1 MKAVA
6 RGRTADVAVV
16 GGGVIGLACAWELR
30 RRGLAVTLIERGRPG
45 RESTW
50 AAAGIIA
57 AHHYGAGPG
66 PLFDL
71 LRRSLSAYPEFLEN
85 IGAGQA
91 DWRSD
96 GMLAVARTAEEAAEL
111 TARVSW
117 LTDAGYEAEVL
128 APWELRELEP
138 SCTGRVETAAL
149 FPADGSLDPRLLT
162 DALETAVRSAGV
174 EVRTG
179 ARATDIDIVDS
190 RVAGVCLVDEQVAAP
205 AVVLAAGAWCAGL
218 APGFRLPV
226 RPCKGQMCAVRA
238 EGPRRA
244 VNFPEGVI
252 VPRADGRIALGATQE
267 DVGFDAHI
275 DPDAIRQVQ
284 AEAAAIVPGLA
295 GAEIVETWMGFRP
308 QSADG
313 FPVIGPTPVE
323 GLVVATG
330 HFTKG
335 IALAPVTAELVAD
348 LVCDGR
354 LDPLL
359 RPFGPDRFV

>member
-1 MKAVA
+1 MSRK
-6 RGRTADVAVV
+6 RTADAAVV
-16 GGGVIGLACAWELR
+16 GGGIVGLACAWELR
-30 RRGLAVTLIERGRPG
+30 RRGLRVTLIERGRPA

-50 AAAGIIA
+50 AAAGVIA

-71 LRRSLSAYPEFLEN
+71 LRRSLAAYPEFLESV
-85 IGAGQA
+85 GAGEA
-91 DWRSD
+91 DWCSD

-117 LTDAGYEAEVL
+117 LTEAGYAAEVL
-128 APWELRELEP
+128 APWELRALEP
-138 SCTGRVETAAL
+138 SCTGSVETAAL
-149 FPADGSLDPRLLT
+149 FPADGSLDPRLLAA
-162 DALETAVRSAGV
+162 ALENAVRSAGV
-174 EVRTG
+174 EVLTDSPATSIQIG
-179 ARATDIDIVDS
+179 DSRATGVVLGD
-190 RVAGVCLVDEQVAAP
+190 RLVASGT
-205 AVVLAAGAWCAGL
+205 VVLAAGAWCAGL

-252 VPRADGRIALGATQE
+252 VPRAGGRVALGATQE

-284 AEAAAIVPGLA
+284 ADAAAIVPALSD
-295 GAEIVETWMGFRP
+295 AEIVETWMGFRP

-348 LVCDGR
+348 LICDGR

-359 RPFGPDRFV
+359 RPFGPDRFA

>member
-1 MKAVA
+1 MSP
-6 RGRTADVAVV
+6 GRTADAVIV

-30 RRGLAVTLIERGRPG
+30 RRGLTVTLIERGRPA

-50 AAAGIIA
+50 AAAGVIA

-71 LRRSLSAYPEFLEN
+71 LRRSLAAYPEFLEN
-85 IGAGQA
+85 VAADGV
-91 DWRSD
+91 DWRTE
-96 GMLAVARTAEEAAEL
+96 GILAVARTDQEAAEL
-111 TARVSW
+111 EARISW
-117 LTDAGYEAEVL
+117 LNEADYEAESL
-128 APWELRELEP
+128 TPSALRELEP
-138 SCTGRVETAAL
+138 LCTGSVTMAAL
-149 FPADGSLDPRLLT
+149 FPADASLDPRLLGA
-162 DALETAVRSAGV
+162 ALEQAVRSAGV
-174 EVRTG
+174 DVLTDAPAISIEVSG
-179 ARATDIDIVDS
+179 GRAT
-190 RVAGVCLVDEQVAAP
+190 GVCLSDVVVSAP
-205 AVVLAAGAWCAGL
+205 AVLLAAGAWCAGL

-226 RPCKGQMCAVRA
+226 RPSKGQMCAVRA
-238 EGPRRA
+238 EGPHRA
-244 VNFPEGVI
+244 INFPEGII
-252 VPRADGRIALGATQE
+252 VPRRDGRVALGATQE

-275 DPDAIRQVQ
+275 DPDAIRQLQ
-284 AEAAAIVPGLA
+284 ADSAALVPGLA
-295 GAEIVETWMGFRP
+295 DAEIVETWMGFRP

-313 FPVIGPTPVE
+313 FPVIGPTPVD

-359 RPFGPDRFV
+359 RPFGPDRFA

>member
-1 MKAVA
+1 VS
-6 RGRTADVAVV
+6 RGRSADVAVV
-16 GGGVIGLACAWELR
+16 GGGIVGLACAWELR
-30 RRGLAVTLIERGRPG
+30 RRGLSVTLIERGRPG

-57 AHHYGAGPG
+57 AHHYGATPG

-71 LRRSLSAYPEFLEN
+71 LRRSLSAYPGFLEN
-85 IGAGQA
+85 VGAGQA

-96 GMLAVARTAEEAAEL
+96 GMLAVARTDEEAAEL

-117 LTDAGYEAEVL
+117 LTEAGYEAEL
-128 APWELRELEP
+128 LPPWELRALEP
-138 SCTGRVETAAL
+138 ACTGSVEIAAL
-149 FPADGSLDPRLLT
+149 FPADGSLDPRLLAA
-162 DALETAVRSAGV
+162 ALEKAVRSAGV
-174 EVRTG
+174 DVLTD
-179 ARATDIDIVDS
+179 ARATSIAIGDS
-190 RVAGVCLVDEQVAAP
+190 RVSGVGLVDEVVAAP

-244 VNFPEGVI
+244 VNYPEGVI
-252 VPRADGRIALGATQE
+252 VPRAGGRIVLGATQE

-275 DPDAIRQVQ
+275 DPDAIRQVHGH
-284 AEAAAIVPGLA
+284 AAAIVPGLTN
-295 GAEIVETWMGFRP
+295 AEIVETWMGFRP

-348 LVCDGR
+348 LVCNDR

-359 RPFGPDRFV
+359 GPFGPHRFA

>member
-1 MKAVA
+1 MS
-6 RGRTADVAVV
+6 RGRTADAVIV
-16 GGGVIGLACAWELR
+16 GGGIVGLACAWKLR
-30 RRGLAVTLIERGRPG
+30 QRGLQVTLIERGRPA

-50 AAAGIIA
+50 AAAGVIA

-71 LRRSLSAYPEFLEN
+71 LRRSLAAYPEFLESVAAD
-85 IGAGQA
+85 GV
-91 DWRSD
+91 DWRTD
-96 GMLAVARTAEEAAEL
+96 GILAVARTDEEAAEL
-111 TARVSW
+111 EGRISW
-117 LTDAGYEAEVL
+117 LNAAEYEAEL
-128 APWELRELEP
+128 LTPAELRALEP
-138 SCTGRVETAAL
+138 LCTGSVRNAAL
-149 FPADGSLDPRLLT
+149 FPADASLNPRLLGA
-162 DALETAVRSAGV
+162 ALEQTVRSAGV
-174 EVRTG
+174 DVLTDAPAVSIQVSG
-179 ARATDIDIVDS
+179 GRAT
-190 RVAGVCLVDEQVAAP
+190 GVCLSDAVVSAP
-205 AVVLAAGAWCAGL
+205 AVLLAAGAWCAGL

-238 EGPRRA
+238 EGPHRA

-252 VPRADGRIALGATQE
+252 VPRADGRVALGATQE

-284 AEAAAIVPGLA
+284 AAAAAIVPELE
-295 GAEIVETWMGFRP
+295 GAEIVETWSGFRP

-313 FPVIGPTPVE
+313 FPVIGPTPVG

-335 IALAPVTAELVAD
+335 IALAPITAELVAD

-359 RPFGPDRFV
+359 RPFGPDRFA

>member
-1 MKAVA
+1 MV
-6 RGRTADVAVV
+6 VV
-16 GGGVIGLACAWELR
+16 GGGIVGLACAWELR
-30 RRGLAVTLIERGRPG
+30 QRGLRVALIERGRPA

-71 LRRSLSAYPEFLEN
+71 LRRSLAAYPGFLEEV
-85 IGAGQA
+85 GADAVGWSA
-91 DWRSD
+91 D
-96 GMLAVARTAEEAAEL
+96 GILAVARTEEDVAEL
-111 TARVSW
+111 KSRVAW
-117 LTDAGYEAEVL
+117 LTANAYPAEVL
-128 APWELRELEP
+128 MPWELRRLEP
-138 SCTGRVETAAL
+138 SCTGPVEVAAL
-149 FPADGSLDPRLLT
+149 FPADAALDPRLL
-162 DALETAVRSAGV
+162 ASGLEQAVRSADVEILTESPVESIQVSDNRTTGV
-174 EVRTG
+174 RLSDG
-179 ARATDIDIVDS
+179 AI
-190 RVAGVCLVDEQVAAP
+190 AAP
-205 AVVLAAGAWCAGL
+205 AVVLAAGAWCAAL

-238 EGPRRA
+238 EEPRRA
-244 VNFPEGVI
+244 INFPEGVI
-252 VPRADGRIALGATQE
+252 VSRADGRVALGATQE

-275 DPDAIRQVQ
+275 DADAIRQVHGD
-284 AEAAAIVPGLA
+284 AAALVPGLS
-295 GAEIVETWMGFRP
+295 GAEILETWMGFRP

-348 LVCDGR
+348 LVCDGQ

-359 RPFGPDRFV
+359 RPFGPDRFA

>member
-1 MKAVA
+1 MS
-6 RGRTADVAVV
+6 RGRTADVAVI
-16 GGGVIGLACAWELR
+16 GGGIVGLACAWALG
-30 RRGLAVTLIERGRPG
+30 RRGLSVTLIERGRPG

-57 AHHYGAGPG
+57 AHHYGATPG

-85 IGAGQA
+85 VGAGQA

-96 GMLAVARTAEEAAEL
+96 GMLAVARADEEAAEL
-111 TARVSW
+111 KARVSW
-117 LTDAGYEAEVL
+117 LTEAGHEAEL
-128 APWELRELEP
+128 LQPWELRALEP
-138 SCTGRVETAAL
+138 ACTGSVEIAAL
-149 FPADGSLDPRLLT
+149 FPSDGSLDPRLLAA
-162 DALETAVRSAGV
+162 ALERVVRSAGV
-174 EVRTG
+174 HVLTD
-179 ARATDIDIVDS
+179 ARATSIEIGDS
-190 RVAGVCLVDEQVAAP
+190 RVSGVCLVDEVVAAP

-244 VNFPEGVI
+244 VNYPEGVI

-275 DPDAIRQVQ
+275 DSDAIRQVHGD
-284 AEAAAIVPGLA
+284 AAGIVPGLTN
-295 GAEIVETWMGFRP
+295 AEIVETWMGFRP

-313 FPVIGPTPVE
+313 FPIIGPTPVE

-348 LVCDGR
+348 LVSEDR

-359 RPFGPDRFV
+359 RPFGPHRFA

>member
-1 MKAVA
+1 MS

-16 GGGVIGLACAWELR
+16 GGGIVGLACAWELR
-30 RRGLAVTLIERGRPG
+30 RRGLSVTLIERGRPG

-50 AAAGIIA
+50 AAAGVIA

-71 LRRSLSAYPEFLEN
+71 LRRSLAAYPEFLE
-85 IGAGQA
+85 IVGAGQA
-91 DWRSD
+91 DWRCQ

-117 LTDAGYEAEVL
+117 LTEAGYAAEVL
-128 APWELRELEP
+128 APWELRALEP
-138 SCTGRVETAAL
+138 SCTGSVEAAAL
-149 FPADGSLDPRLLT
+149 FPADGSLDPRLLAA
-162 DALETAVRSAGV
+162 ALEKAVRSAGV
-174 EVRTG
+174 DVLTD
-179 ARATDIDIVDS
+179 AKATSIEIGDS
-190 RVAGVCLVDEQVAAP
+190 RVSGVCLVDEVVAAP
-205 AVVLAAGAWCAGL
+205 AVVLAAGAWCARL

-238 EGPRRA
+238 EGPRRS

-267 DVGFDAHI
+267 NVGFDAHI
-275 DPDAIRQVQ
+275 DPEAIRQVLTDT
-284 AEAAAIVPGLA
+284 AAIVPGLTN
-295 GAEIVETWMGFRP
+295 AEIVETWMGFRP

-335 IALAPVTAELVAD
+335 IALAPVTAELVSD

-359 RPFGPDRFV
+359 RPFGPDRFA

>member
-1 MKAVA
+1 
-6 RGRTADVAVV
+6 V
-16 GGGVIGLACAWELR
+16 GGGIVGLACAWELR
-30 RRGLAVTLIERGRPG
+30 QRGLRVALIERGRPA

-71 LRRSLSAYPEFLEN
+71 LRRSLAAYPGFLEQL
-85 IGAGQA
+85 GADAVGWSA
-91 DWRSD
+91 D
-96 GMLAVARTAEEAAEL
+96 GILAVARTEEDVAEL
-111 TARVSW
+111 KSRVAW
-117 LTDAGYEAEVL
+117 LTANAYPAEML
-128 APWELRELEP
+128 MPWELRRLEP
-138 SCTGRVETAAL
+138 SCAGPVEAAAL
-149 FPADGSLDPRLLT
+149 FPADAALVPRLLAS
-162 DALETAVRSAGV
+162 ALEQAVRSADV
-174 EVRTG
+174 EILTESPVESIQVSDN
-179 ARATDIDIVDS
+179 RATGVRLSDGAID
-190 RVAGVCLVDEQVAAP
+190 AP
-205 AVVLAAGAWCAGL
+205 AVVLAAGAWCAAL

-244 VNFPEGVI
+244 INFPEGVI
-252 VPRADGRIALGATQE
+252 VSRADGRVALGATQE

-275 DPDAIRQVQ
+275 DADAIRQVHGD
-284 AEAAAIVPGLA
+284 AAALVPRLSD
-295 GAEIVETWMGFRP
+295 AEIVETWMGFRP

-359 RPFGPDRFV
+359 RPFGPDRFA

>member
-1 MKAVA
+1 MSC
-6 RGRTADVAVV
+6 GTTADAVIV

-30 RRGLAVTLIERGRPG
+30 RRGLRVTLIERGRPA

-50 AAAGIIA
+50 AAAGVIA
-57 AHHYGAGPG
+57 PHHYGGGPG

-71 LRRSLSAYPEFLEN
+71 LRRSLAAYPGFLEA
-85 IGAGQA
+85 IGADA
-91 DWRSD
+91 VDWRAD
-96 GMLAVARTAEEAAEL
+96 GNLAVARNGREAAEL
-111 TARVSW
+111 EARVSW
-117 LTDAGYEAEVL
+117 LLEAGYRAEL
-128 APWELRELEP
+128 LTPWELRALEP
-138 SCTGRVETAAL
+138 SSAGSVEAAVL
-149 FPADGSLDPRLLT
+149 FPDDVSLDPRLLAA
-162 DALETAVRSAGV
+162 ALERAVRLAGV
-174 EVRTG
+174 EVLADTPATSIQVNG
-179 ARATDIDIVDS
+179 GRAT
-190 RVAGVCLVDEQVAAP
+190 GVCLADRVVAAP
-205 AVVLAAGAWCAGL
+205 AVILAVGAWSAGL

-244 VNFPEGVI
+244 VNFLEGVI
-252 VPRADGRIALGATQE
+252 VPRADGRTALGATQE

-275 DPDAIRQVQ
+275 DPDAIRQLQ
-284 AEAAAIVPGLA
+284 ADSAALVPGLA
-295 GAEIVETWMGFRP
+295 DAEIVETWMGFRP

-313 FPVIGPTPVE
+313 FPVIGPTPVD

-359 RPFGPDRFV
+359 RPFGPDRFA